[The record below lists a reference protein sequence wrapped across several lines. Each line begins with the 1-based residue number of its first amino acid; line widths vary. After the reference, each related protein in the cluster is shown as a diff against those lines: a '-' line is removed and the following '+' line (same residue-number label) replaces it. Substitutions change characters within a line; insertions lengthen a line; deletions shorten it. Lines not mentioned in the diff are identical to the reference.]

1 MKVSMKMRN
10 PKANPRMSHHR
21 KTRTRKMIVRR
32 KGSLWHESPPES
44 PWLKKLQ
51 FENKCQPAEGVD
63 LHLILLLKKAEAS
76 AVAVVAAAVEEE
88 VSLRRVPQ
96 RREDVK
102 KLFNPIFHPI
112 LILTTNLYPK
122 EILTMNLRKKSD
134 LKKQPIKTR
143 RNHPRNLALKT
154 KAITFL

>member
-1 MKVSMKMRN
+1 MKVIMKMRN
-10 PKANPRMSHHR
+10 LKVSPRMSLLL

-51 FENKCQPAEGVD
+51 LENKRQPAEGVD

-88 VSLRRVPQ
+88 VTLRRVPQ
-96 RREDVK
+96 RREDAK
-102 KLFNPIFHPI
+102 KLSSPTFHPI

-122 EILTMNLRKKSD
+122 EILMMILRKKSA
-134 LKKQPIKTR
+134 LKVKKQLPKR
-143 RNHPRNLALKT
+143 KHPKNLALKT

>member
-1 MKVSMKMRN
+1 MKVNMKMRN
-10 PKANPRMSHHR
+10 PKVSRKMSHHL

-32 KGSLWHESPPES
+32 KGSLWHESPLES

-51 FENKCQPAEGVD
+51 LENKRQPAEGVD

-88 VSLRRVPQ
+88 VTLRRVPQ
-96 RREDVK
+96 RREGAK

-122 EILTMNLRKKSD
+122 EILTMNLRKKKD
-134 LKKQPIKTR
+134 QRKKQLIKR
-143 RNHPRNLALKT
+143 KHPRNLALKT
-154 KAITFL
+154 KVITFL